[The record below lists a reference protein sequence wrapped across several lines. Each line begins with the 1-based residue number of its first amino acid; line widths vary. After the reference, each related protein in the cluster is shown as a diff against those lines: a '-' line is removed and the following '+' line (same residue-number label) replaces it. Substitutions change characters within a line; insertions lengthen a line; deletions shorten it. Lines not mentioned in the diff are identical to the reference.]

1 MDSYVNAAILVI
13 ISDVLIRKWQT
24 YFIGLGVFEHGST
37 VPITIETEGHHVYE
51 TEDNTLD
58 STSASVR
65 SPQGNV
71 IVDAIVPDFQTD
83 GNNGNIGREGS
94 DLQPVDIH
102 DNVTDKPLI
111 EKPDVKFIVGKRVH
125 GIDPNVRYFNETEE
139 NNLNNTYDIHL
150 NENSKDSHHNGGEEI
165 INVHENTN
173 ESVLYRPATK
183 DENIDH
189 RGHVVYNEGRH
200 VISGGHSET
209 HENAMPERHKSVV
222 ENITERSHIETE
234 FTESVRNLPDMVPDH
249 ENHVEKNEELFTQST
264 ETILKIGSSTP
275 VDENGEEMDKDESE
289 VEQTTESV
297 RQLPES
303 NEKEPILKPDEKEQ
317 EPKIVSESPSIREP
331 HHVITTEGSRRF
343 NNEVTEEGNIIIDPD
358 MHVDHK
364 EEEKTTTEAVRQ
376 FPEIT
381 EGEVRLPHDGPA
393 VHPPIRTTTKR
404 WSYFSEKVQ
413 DLGQTA
419 ELLPEATEGD
429 MLLPNDTSEIITT
442 TSNLPSSTAEIEKSS
457 MRLTTIG
464 VDIEETTKSG
474 GVLPDIT
481 ESQPGHENKEQTTI
495 GSLSQLTESS
505 ILKPEIDGN
514 TTKSTGGKDEVDK
527 EHTTITN
534 IPDVTNVSINT
545 YTTKHEHYNTE
556 ESETQHETTKN
567 TFDVSNAPHTEFSVT
582 MQSNSKTDAEIFSSI
597 MPTQTVITNKI
608 DGIGNSLEGHL
619 RQSSIIPS
627 FIDKHLTSSSVI
639 SKSRYTYISSQK
651 DELQTS
657 FIIPS
662 TTTLTDHSFNQI
674 GRMTSAMRNSDSKSE
689 NTLFKLESSS
699 VEKCLNCLHS
709 SSTVSTQV
717 LSTTLLKN
725 QLPESSEHIFER
737 GSSKSFEIY
746 SSQLDHEP
754 YSSLSGQDSSHSSSE
769 FRNEIETIFPSS
781 EFSLYVTTSL
791 DLNNRKSAVF
801 IISSVDKIT
810 PTHSYRT
817 ESSQVRDST
826 AATKKMDNVG
836 TMKPSHRT
844 IPATHSPKDTPPMST
859 HVYINIDMKMTLYE
873 FCKLKPMFISQLADI
888 MGSAEKFEVSQEQ
901 IMLQYPVQDDCD
913 KPPQPWDDEEVIIQ
927 MYVLDTTGKIDISLT
942 QDMAKHIKPGLQSS
956 KSEFSQ
962 KVKYLH

>member
-13 ISDVLIRKWQT
+13 ISDVLILKWQT
-24 YFIGLGVFEHGST
+24 SFIGLGVFEHGST

-71 IVDAIVPDFQTD
+71 IVDAIVPNFQTD

-102 DNVTDKPLI
+102 DNVTDKPI
-111 EKPDVKFIVGKRVH
+111 VEKPDVRFIVGKRVH

-189 RGHVVYNEGRH
+189 HGHVVYNEGRH

-209 HENAMPERHKSVV
+209 HENVMPERHESVV

-457 MRLTTIG
+457 IRLTTIG

-556 ESETQHETTKN
+556 ETETQHETTKN
-567 TFDVSNAPHTEFSVT
+567 TFDVSNAPHTKFSVT

-639 SKSRYTYISSQK
+639 YTYISSQK

-674 GRMTSAMRNSDSKSE
+674 GGMTSAMRNSDSKSE
-689 NTLFKLESSS
+689 NTLFKIESSS

-737 GSSKSFEIY
+737 GSSKSFDIY
-746 SSQLDHEP
+746 SSHLDHEP
-754 YSSLSGQDSSHSSSE
+754 YSSLSEQDSSHSRSE

-781 EFSLYVTTSL
+781 EFNLYVTTSL

-817 ESSQVRDST
+817 ESSRVRDST